1 MKNLKKLIPVIV
13 AIFFLS
19 SCSNRL
25 VDFTVISSKN
35 VSLKFE
41 KSQGKEVTGE
51 SIKYF
56 GMGANIKEAM
66 DRALTNAGPDFDLL
80 VDGRVDQWSGLF
92 RAGYVVHGIAISSSK
107 IKASLGVE
115 GWKNWCKTH
124 NIFDPNLEESKN

>member
-1 MKNLKKLIPVIV
+1 MNNFKTLVVVIV
-13 AIFFLS
+13 ALFFLT

-41 KSQGKEVTGE
+41 KSQGKEVSGE

-66 DRALTNAGPDFDLL
+66 DRALTSAGPDYDLL
-80 VDGRVDQWSGLF
+80 VDGRVDQWSGLI
-92 RAGYVVHGIAISSSK
+92 RAGYEVHGTAVSSSK
-107 IKASLGVE
+107 IKASLGID

-124 NIFDPNLEESKN
+124 NIFNPDVETSRN